1 MDKDEFSERLAES
14 LENQIEGKLC
24 WHLYEKL
31 LWQLNNTFEWQFWER
46 IDYEMKGELNE

>member
-1 MDKDEFSERLAES
+1 MDKDEFSERFAEN

-24 WHLYEKL
+24 WQLYEKL
-31 LWQLNNTFEWQFWER
+31 LWQLNNTFEWQFWEK